1 MPGSGLRR
9 LKPHSRNS
17 GQVADMF
24 WAIASSIFVIYL
36 YRKLN
41 AESVPVPA
49 SADAAADTIEAEIAA
64 LNAQIAALESRI
76 AGASSGSVKP

>member
-9 LKPHSRNS
+9 LKLRSRN
-17 GQVADMF
+17 GERVADMF

-41 AESVPVPA
+41 AQ
-49 SADAAADTIEAEIAA
+49 SAPGTAPGAAPADTIEAEIAA
-64 LNAQIAALESRI
+64 LNAQIAALGSKI
-76 AGASSGSVKP
+76 AGAGSGSVKP